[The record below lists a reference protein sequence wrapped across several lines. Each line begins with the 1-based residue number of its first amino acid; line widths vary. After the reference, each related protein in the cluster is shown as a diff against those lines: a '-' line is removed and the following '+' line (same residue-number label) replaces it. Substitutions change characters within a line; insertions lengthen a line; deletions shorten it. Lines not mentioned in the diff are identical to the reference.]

1 MSTTANNLP
10 KHRPFLK
17 WAGGKFRLTDEI
29 NRLLPKNKDT
39 LLEPFVGAGSVFL
52 NTRFKHYI
60 LADLNADLI
69 NLFNTVK
76 QDPEHFISESRKLF
90 QHADANSAHFYY
102 LKREEFNR
110 TLDIFQRSVLFL
122 YLNRFGYNGLCRYNS
137 KQQFNVPF
145 GAYVKP
151 YFPEDEIRYFSHKA
165 QSAEFICAAF
175 HDSFGY
181 IGNNSVVYCDP
192 PYAPLPQ
199 NSNFTHYAGNG
210 FNLEQQQELAN
221 LARHYSQLHHT
232 TVLISNHD
240 TPFTRKIYHGAK
252 LNKLMVQRHIS
263 QNGENRGKVSELIA
277 IFKPR
282 KNRVPDPQ
290 ATTTKPIQD

>member
-1 MSTTANNLP
+1 MSSVANSLL

-29 NRLLPKNKDT
+29 NKLLPKNKKV
-39 LLEPFVGAGSVFL
+39 LIEPFVGAGSVFL
-52 NTRFKHYI
+52 NTHFQHYI

-76 QDPEHFISESRKLF
+76 QDPQHFIVESRKLF
-90 QHADANSAHFYY
+90 QHPDANSADFYY
-102 LKREEFNR
+102 AKRAEFNR

-145 GAYVKP
+145 GAYLKP
-151 YFPEDEIRYFSHKA
+151 YFPEQEIRYFSQKA
-165 QSAEFICAAF
+165 QNAEFICVGF
-175 HDSFGY
+175 HDSFEY
-181 IGNNSVVYCDP
+181 TDRNSVVYCDP
-192 PYAPLPQ
+192 PYAPLSQ

-210 FNLEQQQELAN
+210 FSLEQQQQLAN
-221 LARHYSQLHHT
+221 LAKHHAEHRRT

-240 TPFTRKIYHGAK
+240 TPFTRQIYHGADITP
-252 LNKLMVQRHIS
+252 LMVQRHIS
-263 QNGENRGKVSELIA
+263 QNGENRIKVNELIA
-277 IFKPR
+277 IFRASRR
-282 KNRVPDPQ
+282 KIKAPL
-290 ATTTKPIQD
+290 IQD